1 MFPFPSPIDYL
12 RAFALA
18 FLAGAATCMAVV
30 TLAMGT
36 LSSMRQASG
45 RRSKA

>member
-1 MFPFPSPIDYL
+1 MFPFPSPIDFL

-18 FLAGAATCMAVV
+18 FLAGAATCMAVI

-36 LSSMRQASG
+36 LSSMKQAFG
-45 RRSKA
+45 RSSKA

>member
-1 MFPFPSPIDYL
+1 MFPFPSPIDFL

-30 TLAMGT
+30 TLAMGA
-36 LSSMRQASG
+36 LSSMKQAYG